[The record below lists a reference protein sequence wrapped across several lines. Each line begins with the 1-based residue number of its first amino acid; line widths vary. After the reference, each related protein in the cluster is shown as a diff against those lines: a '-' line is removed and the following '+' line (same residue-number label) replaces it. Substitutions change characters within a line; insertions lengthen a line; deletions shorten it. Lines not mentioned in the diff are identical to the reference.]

1 MVEGGEDEYE
11 RKKPKAAGIS
21 DADEPASVILDSG
34 TVTVNIPIAEN
45 TNEDKSD
52 FGSHATG
59 DLVESILAQANET
72 KNLAFNENELL
83 EGQSDDGLSISSN
96 TTVPI
101 YARLV
106 EEESNI
112 YRDGYT
118 AQLPKTEDGFMINL
132 IGTVTGDPFM
142 EEYYTAF
149 GGCKKHVNGQTVFA
163 EEMAVFC
170 NEDDVLVA
178 LDMSDL
184 SGTPLSQLVLQLTSA
199 PIGTVIKLT
208 MINRSQFNGQYY
220 RTVKKGHG

>member
-1 MVEGGEDEYE
+1 
-11 RKKPKAAGIS
+11 
-21 DADEPASVILDSG
+21 
-34 TVTVNIPIAEN
+34 
-45 TNEDKSD
+45 
-52 FGSHATG
+52 
-59 DLVESILAQANET
+59 
-72 KNLAFNENELL
+72 
-83 EGQSDDGLSISSN
+83 
-96 TTVPI
+96 
-101 YARLV
+101 
-106 EEESNI
+106 
-112 YRDGYT
+112 
-118 AQLPKTEDGFMINL
+118 
-132 IGTVTGDPFM
+132 M

-208 MINRSQFNGQYY
+208 MINRSQYNGQYY